1 MAKIE
6 TNIEIADHV
15 NLPEF
20 EASRSVVPATLV
32 SLHLVLDKARD
43 EIESARTFADVL
55 EPRETA
61 RRVYDDA
68 RRAARIAKAKGAH
81 DELVAATHR
90 LKADAL
96 EIEAQ
101 AARRLADE
109 YDGAQQRG
117 EVAANGQYQRA
128 VPDEN
133 SSPLATADDIGLS
146 RKEIFEARQLRD
158 AEQSNPGVT
167 RRAIDAMLER
177 GEDPTRAEL
186 KREIVKADRFFTE
199 EDNGLLQEWSGRVWL
214 NPPYAQPAISDFIEK
229 MVSEWDRGQINS
241 AIMLTHNYT
250 DTSWFQKAARA
261 CSAICFTRGRIRF
274 KSPTGEVAA
283 PTQGQ
288 AFFYFGAHVDI
299 FAQEFSEIGFVVE
312 VRQ

>member
-1 MAKIE
+1 MSSIPDR
-6 TNIEIADHV
+6 N
-15 NLPEF
+15 
-20 EASRSVVPATLV
+20 
-32 SLHLVLDKARD
+32 
-43 EIESARTFADVL
+43 
-55 EPRETA
+55 TA
-61 RRVYDDA
+61 
-68 RRAARIAKAKGAH
+68 
-81 DELVAATHR
+81 
-90 LKADAL
+90 
-96 EIEAQ
+96 
-101 AARRLADE
+101 
-109 YDGAQQRG
+109 
-117 EVAANGQYQRA
+117 
-128 VPDEN
+128 
-133 SSPLATADDIGLS
+133 LATAADIGLS
-146 RKEIFEARQLRD
+146 SKEIFEARQLRD

-186 KREIVKADRFFTE
+186 KREIVNRTSFTGNNQWYTPEEHLERARMVLGSFDLDPASHAIAQQIVKADRFFTE